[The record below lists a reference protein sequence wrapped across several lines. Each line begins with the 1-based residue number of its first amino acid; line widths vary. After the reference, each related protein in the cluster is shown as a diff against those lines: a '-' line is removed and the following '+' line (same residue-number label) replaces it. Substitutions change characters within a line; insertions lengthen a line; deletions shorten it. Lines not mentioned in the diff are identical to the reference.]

1 MLSYIGPRNRVL
13 RHRVKTPIYKTEKID
28 DPSFEYAFEKREK
41 EERETAAL
49 PLISPEQ
56 FALLSKQ
63 GQATP
68 EHARSCVYHLKNDI
82 QIKPV
87 SQRGSDSEAGHVG
100 GRVPQWLWGQ
110 DMNVRDELSLN
121 RIFVERLSYFLV
133 AEGREEFLWKWLI
146 HEWATEKRRV
156 NEPARHLWVA
166 GIMNAQ
172 REFFDSIVPPLR
184 TLQRALED
192 FSGRRLWPMTF
203 AAAVAGQIMVTSN
216 TVPPYDPALF
226 TVVLRANEAGKK
238 RPVLKYTQAAA
249 MLFHPTQPNA
259 RFFLNEASEYLKLG
273 INTARDA
280 AQHAFAAYALR
291 AAYIFRL
298 KNNAKDAAWLEA
310 IVITRFP
317 VVSAARQKKLT
328 EVTTDPKLEVLRR
341 QYTGQAPPTFDPWS

>member
-1 MLSYIGPRNRVL
+1 MRVEFPS
-13 RHRVKTPIYKTEKID
+13 RRKAGD
-28 DPSFEYAFEKREK
+28 SSFEYAFQRREK

-49 PLISPEQ
+49 PLILPDQ

-68 EHARSCVYHLKNDI
+68 EHARSCVYHLKNDL
-82 QIKPV
+82 QIKPL

-100 GRVPQWLWGQ
+100 GRVLHWLWGQ
-110 DMNVRDELSLN
+110 DMNVRDELSLD

-133 AEGREEFLWKWLI
+133 AEGREEFLWKWLL
-146 HEWATEKRRV
+146 HELATTKRRV
-156 NEPARHLWVA
+156 NKPGRHLWVP

-172 REFFDSIVPPLR
+172 REFFDSVVPPLR
-184 TLQRALED
+184 TLHRALED

-203 AAAVAGQIMVTSN
+203 AAAVAGQIMITSN
-216 TVPPYDPALF
+216 NVPPYDPALF

-238 RPVLKYTQAAA
+238 GPVLRYTQAAA

-259 RFFLNEASEYLKLG
+259 RFFLNETSEYLKLG

-280 AQHAFAAYALR
+280 AQNAFAAHVLR

-298 KNNAKDAAWLEA
+298 QNNAKDAAWLEA
-310 IVITRFP
+310 IVKTRFP
-317 VVSAARQKKLT
+317 VVWAAREKKRLT
-328 EVTTDPKLEVLRR
+328 ELETDPKLEVLRR